1 MIFFHFLLQVL
12 YFACT
17 PCEGGNKAAKGGK
30 LSSSSSVSSSPPLI
44 IKWSRHNFCSKLYV
58 IFIQLL
64 DENRL
69 LRENLSIVQKVF
81 PDDEALNVD
90 GNGDDNDDDFNDDT
104 RN

>member
-1 MIFFHFLLQVL
+1 MFYI
-12 YFACT
+12 A
-17 PCEGGNKAAKGGK
+17 
-30 LSSSSSVSSSPPLI
+30 
-44 IKWSRHNFCSKLYV
+44 LYV

-69 LRENLSIVQKVF
+69 LWENLSIVQKVF

-104 RN
+104 RKLEFLSFAQEEERGSRQIRRMGKVEKQGR